1 LTNLVFSSIL
11 IFSFTHSLVT
21 PNYLQT
27 GRAGKKGDAVSF
39 FVSEKNGRL
48 AKELVEILN
57 RTTQVVPPELQA
69 MSSFSRPGKGRG
81 GGGRGGFGG
90 RGGRY

>member
-1 LTNLVFSSIL
+1 
-11 IFSFTHSLVT
+11 
-21 PNYLQT
+21 LQT

-39 FVSEKNGRL
+39 FVSDKNGRL

-57 RTTQVVPPELQA
+57 RTTQAVPPELQA
-69 MSSFSRPGKGRG
+69 MSSFSAPKKGRG
-81 GGGRGGFGG
+81 GGRGGYGG